1 VNNQTGVYS
10 KEAEDRKMNLKQTI
24 RSIPGWP
31 IDGVI
36 FRDLTT
42 LMQHPKAFAYCCD
55 LLFERYQDKGI
66 DKIVGI
72 DARGFVFGGVVAYKL
87 GIGFVPVR
95 KKGKLP
101 CKTIQESYDLEYGT
115 DTLEMHEDAIT
126 PGEKVVI
133 VDDLIATGGTV
144 GAAVNLVKKME
155 ADLVECAFVVELPDL
170 KGREKIP
177 GCPVFAMVQFEGE

>member
-1 VNNQTGVYS
+1 MKLNRFMPRRIKT
-10 KEAEDRKMNLKQTI
+10 RKMNLKETI
-24 RSIPGWP
+24 RSIPDWP
-31 IDGVI
+31 IDGVV

-42 LMQHPKAFAYCCD
+42 LMQDPKSFSYACD
-55 LLFERYQDKGI
+55 LLYDRYKDKGI

-101 CKTIQESYDLEYGT
+101 GSTIQETYALEYGT
-115 DTLEMHEDAIT
+115 DTLEIHEDAIS

-144 GAAVNLVKKME
+144 GAAVKLVKNLG
-155 ADLVECAFVVELPDL
+155 ADLLECAFVVELPDL
-170 KGREKIP
+170 KGRDQID
-177 GCPVFAMVQFEGE
+177 GCPVFAMVEFEGD

>member
-1 VNNQTGVYS
+1 MNV
-10 KEAEDRKMNLKQTI
+10 KETI

-31 IDGVI
+31 IEGVV

-42 LMQHPKAFAYCCD
+42 LMQNPAAFAHVCD
-55 LLFERYQDKGI
+55 VLCARYKDRGI

-72 DARGFVFGGVVAYKL
+72 DARGFVFGGVLAYTL

-101 CKTIQESYDLEYGT
+101 GKTIRETYSLEYGT
-115 DTLEMHEDAIT
+115 DTLEMHEDAISF
-126 PGEKVVI
+126 GEKVVI
-133 VDDLIATGGTV
+133 VDDLIATGGTI
-144 GAAVNLVKKME
+144 GAAVKLVKKMG

-170 KGREKIP
+170 KGRDRIN
-177 GCPVFAMVQFEGE
+177 GCPVFAMVEFEGE